1 MKQIIHIA
9 TVVAVGALSTVVF
22 GQGNQGGQAGTIQ
35 DRYNSK
41 VRAID
46 SAVALYFNPPE
57 IRNILTPGGFSEWS
71 LTLKKGQVVIA
82 SARSDAFDPALQIV
96 FVGDDGAE
104 EVLAKND
111 DRYPGDQRPF
121 LIWRCEEAGDYKLRA
136 RCFEDAAGGQ
146 FFLRTKTYDC
156 LDLFSG
162 KATEMEVEAQKR
174 FLLRIPMKAGEIKQV
189 VYERP
194 NGSFYPAIRV
204 DQVISPTGLPDIN
217 LIKPIESVVRS
228 TVMAAVDG
236 VYYVVARTTG
246 NQKGKVRASI
256 KDIPVLQLEREDG
269 RYSAEAPVNSLSLWS
284 LCVKKGDFL
293 EVSTPEL
300 SFGSR
305 FVLAELPDISEYD
318 LEVPEKNPFFPLVP
332 EETEDKGPAFIALP
346 AREGDS
352 RRGVYVIQ
360 RDAVL
365 WLVSDGAGPN
375 ANTYTM
381 SVRPAAKDFSLD
393 QEITGELRIAD
404 TDYWEFNAEAGD
416 VMTFVTGTT
425 QFSERLIVR
434 DPELREVRT
443 VSMSLDQTSASWS
456 MIVEKPGRYLVA
468 VSANGNGGG
477 GTYTL
482 NRQVFSAREF
492 GMDSPAQGDF
502 STGMVEV
509 WKFTATPDQPLFIH
523 WKTSSFSYTVSIRD
537 AKGRPAPLSLTRIDD
552 MNQFGLLKV
561 RAPRTFLIVLA
572 SSGKATDYSI
582 TLSDIPGYAKESGA
596 SEGRDLGDAR

>member
-1 MKQIIHIA
+1 MKRIIHIA
-9 TVVAVGALSTVVF
+9 TAIAACAFSTVVL
-22 GQGNQGGQAGTIQ
+22 GQGRQAGTIQ
-35 DRYNSK
+35 DRYNAK

-46 SAVALYFNPPE
+46 SAVASYFNPPE

-71 LTLKKGQVVIA
+71 LTLKAGQVVIA
-82 SARSDAFDPALQIV
+82 SARSDAFDPALEIV
-96 FVGDDGAE
+96 FIGDDGEE

-121 LIWRCEEAGDYKLRA
+121 LIWRCEEAGEYKLRA

-156 LDLFSG
+156 LDIFSG
-162 KATEMEVEAQKR
+162 RVTEMEIEAGKR
-174 FLLRIPMKAGEIKQV
+174 FFLRISMKAGEIKRV
-189 VYERP
+189 HYGGPNLNVYP
-194 NGSFYPAIRV
+194 PIRI
-204 DQVISPTGLPDIN
+204 DQFISPTGLPDIN
-217 LIKPIESVVRS
+217 LIKPIESVVPN

-236 VYYVVARTTG
+236 DYYVVARTTG
-246 NQKGKVRASI
+246 NRNGKVRATI
-256 KDIPVLQLEREDG
+256 EDIPVHQLEREDG
-269 RYSAEAPVNSLSLWS
+269 RYTAEAPTNTVTLWS
-284 LCVKKGDFL
+284 LNVKAGDIL
-293 EVSTPEL
+293 EVSMPEL
-300 SFGSR
+300 SLGLKFAS
-305 FVLAELPDISEYD
+305 AEQPDISEYD
-318 LEVPEKNPFFPLVP
+318 LEYPDKNPFFPHADD
-332 EETEDKGPAFIALP
+332 EEDSGPAYTGLP
-346 AREGDS
+346 ARAGDP
-352 RRGVYVIQ
+352 RIGIYVIK
-360 RDAVL
+360 RDAKL
-365 WLVSDGAGPN
+365 WFVSDGRGDQDS
-375 ANTYTM
+375 TYSL
-381 SVRPAAKDFSLD
+381 SVRSALKPFPAD
-393 QEITGELRIAD
+393 QEIEGELRIAD
-404 TDYWEFNAEAGD
+404 TDYWAFNAEAGD

-492 GMDSPAQGDF
+492 GMDTPAQGDF
-502 STGMVEV
+502 STGKVEV

-523 WKTSSFSYTVSIRD
+523 WKTSSFSYTVSIRN

-561 RAPRTFLIVLA
+561 RAPSTFLIVLT

-582 TLSDIPGYAKESGA
+582 TLSAIPGYVKESGT
-596 SEGRDLGDAR
+596 SEGLDLADAR